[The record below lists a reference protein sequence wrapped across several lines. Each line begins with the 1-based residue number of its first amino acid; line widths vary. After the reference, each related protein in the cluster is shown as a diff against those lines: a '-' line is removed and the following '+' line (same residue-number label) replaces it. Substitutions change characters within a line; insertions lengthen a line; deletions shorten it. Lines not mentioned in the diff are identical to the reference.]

1 MFLKFRSWKA
11 FAETPSHPAHLS
23 DGKRWNSKKNV
34 SFLNTFCHIL
44 VNWYRPG
51 PIFFNRPPLQMAA
64 CPIVDT
70 LPAVDTDPGGSWKN
84 GWTSQTLQNP
94 TGPFPSAATLYHTAI
109 HIHFKM
115 YIWILYILY
124 IYFNFAPINHVVHLP
139 THSRAST
146 LLNFCLKRFY
156 KVALSPNIT
165 VFPWS
170 SHRFSKVESQL
181 IRKRATLFWEAQVT
195 TGPPDIQT

>member
-115 YIWILYILY
+115 YIWILYIYY
-124 IYFNFAPINHVVHLP
+124 IYIFQLCSNQPCRPPPYAQPRL
-139 THSRAST
+139 HSAE
-146 LLNFCLKRFY
+146 F
-156 KVALSPNIT
+156 LSET
-165 VFPWS
+165 V
-170 SHRFSKVESQL
+170 L
-181 IRKRATLFWEAQVT
+181 
-195 TGPPDIQT
+195 